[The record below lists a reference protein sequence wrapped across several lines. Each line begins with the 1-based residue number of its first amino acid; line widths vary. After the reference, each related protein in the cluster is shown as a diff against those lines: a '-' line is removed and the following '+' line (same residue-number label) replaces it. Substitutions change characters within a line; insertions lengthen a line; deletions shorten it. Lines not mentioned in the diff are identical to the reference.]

1 MICFCSMHHLSALD
15 PHDITVSGFFVDWI
29 SLRLVFTFLSK
40 LVDYVD
46 DRVLFLSV
54 HVCRTSR
61 FSLSIDSA

>member
-1 MICFCSMHHLSALD
+1 MYHLSALD
-15 PHDITVSGFFVDWI
+15 LHDLTVSGFFVDLI
-29 SLRLVFTFLSK
+29 SLRFVVIFLSK

-54 HVCRTSR
+54 YVCRTSR